1 MSAVAAESS
10 CWVELLIFRLSLS
23 RRSRNRRAISWK
35 TSGWKLRAQLQSVC
49 KPPSKDSQTSEQNT
63 KEEEDRD
70 IGKGA
75 SASDDDHIDSQPF
88 ERGAASNLQIPHL
101 GRIEDCNASLHV
113 QDWQSILSLNVD
125 FYEKALE
132 GCWLLFSTAVGQVQD
147 AALHRDAWP
156 TWSVRH
162 HHHRHHNLISG
173 IYNIINLN
181 DYRRD
186 KAQFAMLLGVHLN
199 I

>member
-1 MSAVAAESS
+1 MSAVAVASW
-10 CWVELLIFRLSLS
+10 CWASFSYFVWVWVRGASIEKPCNQLKNKR
-23 RRSRNRRAISWK
+23 
-35 TSGWKLRAQLQSVC
+35 LRAQLQSVC
-49 KPPSKDSQTSEQNT
+49 KPPSKDSQTSEENT

-132 GCWLLFSTAVGQVQD
+132 GCWLLVKFKMQLYTEMPGRPGQFDIIIIVIIISSQVSTTSSTSMITAETRLSLQCSWGFI
-147 AALHRDAWP
+147 W
-156 TWSVRH
+156 
-162 HHHRHHNLISG
+162 IS
-173 IYNIINLN
+173 
-181 DYRRD
+181 
-186 KAQFAMLLGVHLN
+186 KF
-199 I
+199 